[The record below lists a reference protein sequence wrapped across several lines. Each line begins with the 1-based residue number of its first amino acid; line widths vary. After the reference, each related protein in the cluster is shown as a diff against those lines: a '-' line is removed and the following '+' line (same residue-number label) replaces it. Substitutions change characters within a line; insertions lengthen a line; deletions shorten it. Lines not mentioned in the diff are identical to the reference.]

1 MEYYTAPGRGRL
13 LTGQRRPHIMLETF
27 SHALGSCMNKSDI
40 PFLSASELS
49 GLMAAKE
56 VSPVEATEAYLE
68 RIESLNGTLHAYLTV
83 TADEALEAAK
93 RAEQEIAQGNHRGP
107 MHGVPV
113 AVKDQIHTKGI
124 LTTGGSPVFKDF
136 VPTEDATVIT
146 NLKASGA
153 VLLGKLNMTE
163 FATTGLSHQFDPPRN
178 PWDLERSTGGSSSGS
193 GAATAAFLCGSS
205 LGEDTGGSVRFP
217 ASWCGL
223 AGLRPTWGR
232 VSRYGVMPGVR
243 SMDTIGPLGRTVE
256 DCAIT
261 LAAIAGH
268 DPKDRLS
275 SKEPVPDYRAA
286 LTGGIKGLRVGIVRE
301 LLYTDL
307 VEEEVRRPVLAA
319 ADILREMGAQV
330 EELSIPLAANAAA
343 ISGGIRVEA
352 PVTYRELLRDR
363 PRDIAHDNRIAYMV
377 GSIMPA
383 PYYYKG
389 LRLRSLLRDQV
400 LAALGG
406 VELLLSPTTGVAAQ
420 LLEPDPV
427 IDRKGKGNRIPWL
440 LTTTFSLAN
449 VPALSLPCGFTAT
462 GLPIGLQIAGRPF
475 DESTVLRAGHV
486 YEQNTDWH
494 SRRPDV

>member
-1 MEYYTAPGRGRL
+1 
-13 LTGQRRPHIMLETF
+13 
-27 SHALGSCMNKSDI
+27 
-40 PFLSASELS
+40 
-49 GLMAAKE
+49 MAAKE
-56 VSPVEATEAYLE
+56 VSPVDATEAYLE
-68 RIESLNGTLHAYLTV
+68 RIESLDGKLRAYVTV
-83 TADEALEAAK
+83 TADVALEAAK
-93 RAEQEIAQGNHRGP
+93 VAEQEIAQGKHRGP

-124 LTTGGSPVFKDF
+124 LTTGGSPVFSGH
-136 VPTEDATVIT
+136 VPTEDATVIA
-146 NLKASGA
+146 NLKESGA

-178 PWDLERSTGGSSSGS
+178 PWDLARSTGGSSSGS
-193 GAATAAFLCGSS
+193 GAATAAFLCGSA

-261 LAAIAGH
+261 LGAIAGH

-275 SKEPVPDYRAA
+275 SRELVPDYQAA
-286 LTGGIKGLRVGIVRE
+286 LMGDIRGLKVGIVRE
-301 LLYTDL
+301 LVYTDL
-307 VEEEVRRPVLAA
+307 VEEEVRQSVLDAA
-319 ADILREMGAQV
+319 GALGEMGALV
-330 EELSIPLAANAAA
+330 AELSVTQAANAGTISGA
-343 ISGGIRVEA
+343 ISGAIRVEA

-363 PRDIAHDNRIAYMV
+363 PREIAHDNRIAYMT
-377 GSIMPA
+377 GSILPA
-383 PYYYKG
+383 PYFYKG

-400 LAALGG
+400 LAALAD
-406 VELLLSPTTGVAAQ
+406 VDVLLSPTTGVAAQ
-420 LLEPDPV
+420 LLEEDPV
-427 IDRKGKGNRIPWL
+427 IDGKEKGNRIPYL
-440 LTTTFSLAN
+440 LATTFSLTN
-449 VPALSLPCGFTAT
+449 VPALSVPCGFTAT

-486 YEQNTDWH
+486 YEQTTGWH
-494 SRRPDV
+494 TRKPDI

>member
-1 MEYYTAPGRGRL
+1 
-13 LTGQRRPHIMLETF
+13 
-27 SHALGSCMNKSDI
+27 MNKSDI
-40 PFLSASELS
+40 PFLSAEELS
-49 GLMAAKE
+49 RLMAAKE
-56 VSPVEATEAYLE
+56 VSPVEAAEAYLE
-68 RIESLNGTLHAYLTV
+68 RIESLDARFHAYVTV
-83 TADEALEAAK
+83 TADVALEAAK
-93 RAEQEIAQGNHRGP
+93 QAEKEIIQGNHRGP

-124 LTTGGSPVFKDF
+124 LTTGGSPVFNDF
-136 VPTEDATVIT
+136 IPEADATVIT
-146 NLKASGA
+146 NLKKAGA

-193 GAATAAFLCGSS
+193 GAATAAFLCGSA

-268 DPKDRLS
+268 DPMDRLS
-275 SKEPVPDYRAA
+275 SKEPVPDYQNA
-286 LTGGIKGLRVGIVRE
+286 LTGDIRGLRIGIVRE

-307 VEEEVRRPVLAA
+307 VEEEIRGAVLAA
-319 ADILREMGAQV
+319 AKTLGEMGAEV
-330 EELSIPLAANAAA
+330 EELSIPLAADAGA
-343 ISGGIRVEA
+343 IAGAIRVEA

-377 GSIMPA
+377 SSIMPA

-389 LRLRSLLRDQV
+389 LRLRSLVRSQV
-400 LAALGG
+400 LEALGG
-406 VELLLSPTTGVAAQ
+406 VDLLLSPTTGVAAQ

-427 IDRKGKGNRIPWL
+427 IDSKGKGNRIPWL
-440 LTTTFSLAN
+440 LASTFSLAN
-449 VPALSLPCGFTAT
+449 VPALSVPCGFTAT
-462 GLPIGLQIAGRPF
+462 GLPIGLQIAGKPL
-475 DESTVLRAGHV
+475 DESTVLRAGHA

-494 SRRPDV
+494 SRRPNI

>member
-1 MEYYTAPGRGRL
+1 
-13 LTGQRRPHIMLETF
+13 
-27 SHALGSCMNKSDI
+27 MNKSDI
-40 PFLSASELS
+40 PFLAVSELS
-49 GLMAAKE
+49 QLMAARE
-56 VSPVEATEAYLE
+56 VSPVEAAEAYLE
-68 RIESLNGTLHAYLTV
+68 RIESLDGKLHAYITV
-83 TADEALEAAK
+83 TADAALEAAK
-93 RAEQEIAQGNHRGP
+93 RAEQDIAQGNHLGP
-107 MHGVPV
+107 LHGVPI
-113 AVKDQIHTKGI
+113 AVKDQIYTKGI
-124 LTTGGSPVFKDF
+124 LTTGGSPVFSDF

-146 NLKASGA
+146 NLKKAGA

-178 PWDLERSTGGSSSGS
+178 PWDQERSTGGSSSGS
-193 GAATAAFLCGSS
+193 GAATAAFLCAAA

-261 LAAIAGH
+261 LAAIAGY
-268 DPKDRLS
+268 DPNDKLS
-275 SKEPVPDYRAA
+275 SKEPVPDYRTA
-286 LTGGIKGLRVGIVRE
+286 LTGDVKGLRFGIVRE
-301 LLYTDL
+301 LLYSDL
-307 VEEEVRRPVLAA
+307 VEEEVRLSVLAA
-319 ADILREMGAQV
+319 ARTLREMGAQV
-330 EELSIPLAANAAA
+330 EELSVPLAANAGT

-352 PVTYRELLRDR
+352 PVTYRDLLRDR

-389 LRLRSLLRDQV
+389 LLLRSLIRDQV
-400 LAALGG
+400 FDALGS
-406 VELLLSPTTGVAAQ
+406 VDLLLSPTTGVAAQ

-427 IDRKGKGNRIPWL
+427 IDGKGKGNRIPWL

-449 VPALSLPCGFTAT
+449 VPALSVPCGFTAT

>member
-1 MEYYTAPGRGRL
+1 
-13 LTGQRRPHIMLETF
+13 
-27 SHALGSCMNKSDI
+27 MNKSEL

-49 GLMAAKE
+49 DLMASKE

-68 RIESLNGTLHAYLTV
+68 RIESLDSKFRAYVTV
-83 TADEALEAAK
+83 TADLALEAAK
-93 RAEQEIAQGNHRGP
+93 RAEKEIARGDYRGP

-113 AVKDQIHTKGI
+113 AVKDQIHTEGI
-124 LTTGGSPVFKDF
+124 LTTGGSPVFNDF
-136 VPTEDATVIT
+136 VPTVDATVIA
-146 NLKASGA
+146 NLKAAGA

-193 GAATAAFLCGSS
+193 GAATAAFLCAAA

-232 VSRYGVMPGVR
+232 VSRYGVMPGMR

-275 SKEPVPDYRAA
+275 SHEPVPDYRAA

-301 LLYTDL
+301 LLYTGL
-307 VEEEVRRPVLAA
+307 VEEEVRQAVLAA
-319 ADILREMGAQV
+319 AAKMSEMGARV
-330 EELSIPLAANAAA
+330 EELSIPLAANAGT
-343 ISGGIRVEA
+343 ISGAIRVEA

-383 PYYYKG
+383 SVYYKG

-400 LAALGG
+400 LAAFGG
-406 VELLLSPTTGVAAQ
+406 VDLLLSPTSGVAAQ

-427 IDRKGKGNRIPWL
+427 INGKGKGNRIPWL

-449 VPALSLPCGFTAT
+449 VPALSVPCGFTAT

-486 YEQNTDWH
+486 YEQETGWY

>member
-1 MEYYTAPGRGRL
+1 
-13 LTGQRRPHIMLETF
+13 
-27 SHALGSCMNKSDI
+27 MNKSSL

-49 GLMAAKE
+49 RLMAAKE

-68 RIESLNGTLHAYLTV
+68 RIESLDGKLRAYITV
-83 TADEALEAAK
+83 TADAALESAK
-93 RAEQEIAQGNHRGP
+93 LAEKEIAQGNYRGP

-136 VPTEDATVIT
+136 IPAEDATVIT
-146 NLKASGA
+146 NLKKAGA

-193 GAATAAFLCGSS
+193 GAATAAFLCGSA

-275 SKEPVPDYRAA
+275 SQEPVPDYQKA
-286 LTGGIKGLRVGIVRE
+286 LTGDVKGLKFGIVRE
-301 LLYTDL
+301 LLYSDL
-307 VEEEVRRPVLAA
+307 VEEEVRLSVLAA
-319 ADILREMGAQV
+319 ADTLREMGAEV
-330 EELSIPLAANAAA
+330 EELSVPLAANAGT
-343 ISGGIRVEA
+343 ISGAIRVEA
-352 PVTYRELLRDR
+352 PVTYGDLLRDR
-363 PRDIAHDNRIAYMV
+363 PREIAHDNRIAYMV
-377 GSIMPA
+377 GSILPA

-389 LRLRSLLRDQV
+389 LRLRSLIRDQV
-400 LAALGG
+400 LDALGS
-406 VELLLSPTTGVAAQ
+406 VDLLLSPTTGVAAQ

-427 IDRKGKGNRIPWL
+427 IDGKGKGNRIPWL

-449 VPALSLPCGFTAT
+449 VPALSVPCGFTAT

-475 DESTVLRAGHV
+475 DEATVLRAGHV
-486 YEQNTDWH
+486 YEQNTGWH
-494 SRRPDV
+494 SRKPNF

>member
-1 MEYYTAPGRGRL
+1 M
-13 LTGQRRPHIMLETF
+13 
-27 SHALGSCMNKSDI
+27 
-40 PFLSASELS
+40 AS
-49 GLMAAKE
+49 KE
-56 VSPVEATEAYLE
+56 VSPVEATEAYLD
-68 RIESLNGTLHAYLTV
+68 RIESLDSKFRAYVTV
-83 TADEALEAAK
+83 TADLALEAAK
-93 RAEQEIAQGNHRGP
+93 RAEKEIARGDYRGP

-113 AVKDQIHTKGI
+113 AVKDQIHTEGI
-124 LTTGGSPVFKDF
+124 LTTGGSPVFNDF
-136 VPTEDATVIT
+136 VPTVDATVIA
-146 NLKASGA
+146 NLKAAGA

-193 GAATAAFLCGSS
+193 GAATAAFLCATA

-232 VSRYGVMPGVR
+232 VSRYGVMPGMR

-275 SKEPVPDYRAA
+275 SHEPVPDYRAA

-301 LLYTDL
+301 LLYTGL
-307 VEEEVRRPVLAA
+307 VEEEVRQAVLAA
-319 ADILREMGAQV
+319 AAKMSEMGARV
-330 EELSIPLAANAAA
+330 EELSIPLAADAGT
-343 ISGGIRVEA
+343 ISGAIRVEA

-383 PYYYKG
+383 SVYYKG

-406 VELLLSPTTGVAAQ
+406 VDLLLSPTSGVAAQ

-427 IDRKGKGNRIPWL
+427 IDGKGKGNRIPWL

-449 VPALSLPCGFTAT
+449 VPALSVPCGFTAT

-486 YEQNTDWH
+486 YEQETGWY

>member
-1 MEYYTAPGRGRL
+1 
-13 LTGQRRPHIMLETF
+13 
-27 SHALGSCMNKSDI
+27 MNKSEL

-49 GLMAAKE
+49 DLMASKE

-68 RIESLNGTLHAYLTV
+68 RIESLDSKFRAYVTV
-83 TADEALEAAK
+83 TADLALEAAK
-93 RAEQEIAQGNHRGP
+93 RAEKEIARGDYRGP

-113 AVKDQIHTKGI
+113 AVKDQIHTEGI
-124 LTTGGSPVFKDF
+124 LTTGGSPVFNDF
-136 VPTEDATVIT
+136 VPTVDATVIA
-146 NLKASGA
+146 NLKAAGA

-193 GAATAAFLCGSS
+193 GAATAAFLCATA

-232 VSRYGVMPGVR
+232 VSRYGVMPGMR

-275 SKEPVPDYRAA
+275 SHEPVPDYRAA

-301 LLYTDL
+301 LLYTGL
-307 VEEEVRRPVLAA
+307 VEEEVRQAVLAA
-319 ADILREMGAQV
+319 AAKMSEMGARV
-330 EELSIPLAANAAA
+330 EELSIPLAANAGT
-343 ISGGIRVEA
+343 ISGAIRVEA

-363 PRDIAHDNRIAYMV
+363 PKDIAHDNRIAYLV

-383 PYYYKG
+383 SVYYKG

-406 VELLLSPTTGVAAQ
+406 VDLLLSPTSGVAAQ

-427 IDRKGKGNRIPWL
+427 IDGKGKGNRIPWL

-449 VPALSLPCGFTAT
+449 VPALSVPCGFTAT

-486 YEQNTDWH
+486 YEQETGWY

>member
-1 MEYYTAPGRGRL
+1 
-13 LTGQRRPHIMLETF
+13 
-27 SHALGSCMNKSDI
+27 MNKSEL

-49 GLMAAKE
+49 DLMASKE

-68 RIESLNGTLHAYLTV
+68 RIESLDSKFRAYVTV
-83 TADEALEAAK
+83 TADLALEAAK
-93 RAEQEIAQGNHRGP
+93 RAEQEIARGDYRGP

-113 AVKDQIHTKGI
+113 AVKDQIHTEGI
-124 LTTGGSPVFKDF
+124 LTTGGSPVFNDF
-136 VPTEDATVIT
+136 VPTVDATVIA
-146 NLKASGA
+146 NLKAAGA

-193 GAATAAFLCGSS
+193 GAATAAFLCATA

-232 VSRYGVMPGVR
+232 VSRYGVMPGMR

-275 SKEPVPDYRAA
+275 SHEPVPDYRAA

-301 LLYTDL
+301 LLYTGL
-307 VEEEVRRPVLAA
+307 VEEEVRQAVLAA
-319 ADILREMGAQV
+319 AAKMSEMGARV
-330 EELSIPLAANAAA
+330 EELSIPLAANAGT
-343 ISGGIRVEA
+343 ISGAIRVEA

-383 PYYYKG
+383 SVYYKG

-406 VELLLSPTTGVAAQ
+406 VDLLLSPTSGVAAQ

-427 IDRKGKGNRIPWL
+427 IDGKGKGNRIPWL

-449 VPALSLPCGFTAT
+449 VPALSVPCGFTAT

-486 YEQNTDWH
+486 YEQETGWY

>member
-1 MEYYTAPGRGRL
+1 M
-13 LTGQRRPHIMLETF
+13 
-27 SHALGSCMNKSDI
+27 
-40 PFLSASELS
+40 AS
-49 GLMAAKE
+49 KE

-68 RIESLNGTLHAYLTV
+68 RIESLDSKFRAYVTV
-83 TADEALEAAK
+83 TADLALEAAK
-93 RAEQEIAQGNHRGP
+93 RAEKEIARGDYRGP

-113 AVKDQIHTKGI
+113 AVKDQIHTEGI
-124 LTTGGSPVFKDF
+124 LTTGGSPVFNDF
-136 VPTEDATVIT
+136 VPTVDATVIA
-146 NLKASGA
+146 NLKAAGA

-193 GAATAAFLCGSS
+193 GAATAAFLCATA

-232 VSRYGVMPGVR
+232 VSRYGVMPGMR

-275 SKEPVPDYRAA
+275 SHEPVPDYRAA

-301 LLYTDL
+301 LLYTGL
-307 VEEEVRRPVLAA
+307 VEEEVRQAVLAA
-319 ADILREMGAQV
+319 AAKMSEMGARV
-330 EELSIPLAANAAA
+330 EELSIPLAANAGT
-343 ISGGIRVEA
+343 ISGAIRVEA

-363 PRDIAHDNRIAYMV
+363 PKDIAHDNRIAYMV

-383 PYYYKG
+383 SVYYKG

-406 VELLLSPTTGVAAQ
+406 VDLLLSPTSGVAAQ

-427 IDRKGKGNRIPWL
+427 IDGKGKGNRIPWL

-449 VPALSLPCGFTAT
+449 VPALSVPCGFTAT

-486 YEQNTDWH
+486 YEQETGWY